1 MSRDTARILGQEV
14 LFLRYE
20 RDAGRGP
27 VTRTEETAEVPGV
40 LPEELTD
47 FIGYL
52 LRRVYAQFSSTG
64 TGGDADSRDF
74 LVLDAL
80 TGHDWESQLDLAERL
95 GINRTI
101 MVSVIDR
108 LEERGEVRRTRNPDN
123 RRQYVLS
130 LTDEGR
136 RALDVRRR
144 AVAER
149 DARLTSVL
157 TPDETARL
165 DTLLARLLPESA
177 QSLVQGTEYLVAQAH
192 HRLRRLGDEKLAG
205 TGLRVRHY
213 GPLSALATFGPC
225 AQQRLAELLAITG
238 PAVSQLVDELVKQQL
253 VRRGRDPHDRRRY
266 ALEVTDTGREK
277 LDTVA
282 RAVAGLAADVTDL
295 LGSDGTEELRNLLLK
310 LLSPTHSGS
319 AFSDIS
325 TPSVPAG
332 G

>member
-1 MSRDTARILGQEV
+1 M
-14 LFLRYE
+14 
-20 RDAGRGP
+20 
-27 VTRTEETAEVPGV
+27 PGE
-40 LPEELTD
+40 LPESLTH

-52 LRRVYAQFSSTG
+52 LRRVYAQFSAC
-64 TGGDADSRDF
+64 GDSGESDSRDF

-108 LEERGEVRRTRNPDN
+108 LEARGEVRRTRNPDN

-136 RALDVRRR
+136 GAVEASRR

-157 TPDETARL
+157 TPEKTARL
-165 DTLLARLLPESA
+165 DELLARLLPESA
-177 QSLVQGTEYLVAQAH
+177 QPLVQGTEYLVAQAH
-192 HRLRRLGDEKLAG
+192 LRLRRLGDDKLAG

-213 GPLSALATFGPC
+213 GPLSALETQGPC
-225 AQQRLAELLAITG
+225 AQQRLAELLAISG
-238 PAVSQLVDELVKQQL
+238 PAASQLVDDLVKQGL

-266 ALEVTDTGREK
+266 ALEVTDGGREA
-277 LDTVA
+277 LAVIA
-282 RAVAGLAADVTDL
+282 RAVDGLAADVADMLGPGGEPELRALLLEL
-295 LGSDGTEELRNLLLK
+295 LGT
-310 LLSPTHSGS
+310 THSGP
-319 AFSDIS
+319 AFAERPEAA
-325 TPSVPAG
+325 TR
-332 G
+332 